1 MFEVKYVRNANHI
14 KNTEVMDKRVEEAF
28 DGSFKIHLG
37 RIHVIFL
44 YKLMVQLQ
52 VFAIRWIKGY
62 RKKINSSVL

>member
-1 MFEVKYVRNANHI
+1 
-14 KNTEVMDKRVEEAF
+14 MDKRVEEAF